1 MKYTGNIC
9 DGCGLPFTDEDDVV
23 VCPECGTPQH
33 RECYDKENKCVC
45 SHLHGEDYAWQGI
58 TKNEAPLP
66 ETKRETI
73 ACPNCGYENPKGT
86 PVCKQCGMK
95 FTLFGMNV
103 VDAMHEQEKKIEN
116 TNRDI
121 PDYSAPFSL
130 GEGEAFEK
138 KADEENKPTVSQV
151 EELITNVLTGNAE
164 QNTQGDG
171 RINLGGP
178 FPASDEID
186 GVMTNTV
193 GNFIGTNAMSY
204 ISKFKKMQSGKKLS
218 FNFAAF
224 FLSPYWFFYRKL
236 HKVGIIFMTAFLA
249 FSILAV
255 PSAMEAMEFFE
266 SVTEIISSSSS
277 EILTDAQ
284 IAQLTELMDGMYS
297 VMAPTFI
304 FALINIVLHFVAG
317 FIANPLYKKYVI
329 ENAGKAEKLPN
340 KKLAMAYIVKTGGA
354 SILVALGA
362 YFAEQLISMLISTI
376 MM

>member
-1 MKYTGNIC
+1 MKYNGNIC
-9 DGCGLPFTDEDDVV
+9 NGCGQPFTDEDDVV

-45 SHLHGEDYAWQGI
+45 AHLHGEDYVWQGI
-58 TKNEAPLP
+58 VHKEAPLP
-66 ETKRETI
+66 ETKRETV

-86 PVCKQCGMK
+86 PVCKNCGMK

-103 VDAMHEQEKKIEN
+103 VDAMHEQENHSHN

-121 PDYSAPFSL
+121 PDYSAPFTL
-130 GEGEAFEK
+130 GEGEGF
-138 KADEENKPTVSQV
+138 DEGLQPEEKPTAAQV
-151 EELITNVLTGNAE
+151 EELLTGVLEGEGQQAAE
-164 QNTQGDG
+164 GDG

-178 FPASDEID
+178 FPVTDEID

-193 GNFIGTNAMSY
+193 GNFIGTNAMGY
-204 ISKFKKMQSGKKLS
+204 ISKFKKMQNGKKLS

-236 HKVGIIFMTAFLA
+236 YKVGIIFMTAFLA

-266 SVTEIISSSSS
+266 KVTGIVSSSSS
-277 EILTDAQ
+277 EILNDAQ
-284 IAQLTELMDGMYS
+284 IAELTALMDDMYRI
-297 VMAPTFI
+297 MAPTFI
-304 FALINIVLHFVAG
+304 FAAINIVLHFVAG

-329 ENAGKAEKLPN
+329 EHSKKAEILPS
-340 KKLAMAYIVKTGGA
+340 KKLAMAYIVKNGGA
-354 SILVALGA
+354 SILIAIAA
-362 YFAEQLISMLISTI
+362 YFAEQLISMLISNI
-376 MM
+376 ML